1 MNSKIANLLSENI
14 KNKQIVKEMIMY
26 ICDRDCCVE
35 NNLIDLCLDADA
47 KFVTKDM
54 VLKHIDK
61 IKPLC
66 IKYRNNI
73 ESVSNIKVI
82 DINNISRRVT
92 IEFTAKLI
100 AWFTDKE
107 SADKE
112 NSWNSVNKEDDEHKI
127 KGTYTT
133 DYSTYIS
140 FRDIDID

>member
-1 MNSKIANLLSENI
+1 MNSKIANMLSENI

-35 NNLIDLCLDADA
+35 DNLIDLCLDADA

-54 VLKHIDK
+54 VLEHIDK

-100 AWFTDKE
+100 AWFEDQE

-112 NSWNSVNKEDDEHKI
+112 NSWKSVNKEDDEHKI

-133 DYSTYIS
+133 DYTTYIS
-140 FRDIDID
+140 FKDIDID

>member
-35 NNLIDLCLDADA
+35 DNLIDLCLDADA

-54 VLKHIDK
+54 VLEHIDK

-100 AWFTDKE
+100 AWFEDQE

-112 NSWNSVNKEDDEHKI
+112 NSWKSVNKEDDEHKI

-133 DYSTYIS
+133 DYTTYIS
-140 FRDIDID
+140 FKDIDID

>member
-35 NNLIDLCLDADA
+35 DNLIDLCLDADA

-54 VLKHIDK
+54 VLEHIDK

-73 ESVSNIKVI
+73 ESVFNIKVI

-100 AWFTDKE
+100 AWFKDQE